1 MQILD
6 KVGDAFNVVLGGAER
21 FITNI
26 FGSSNERRVRNIG
39 YWRDKQGNANILAG
53 SFLDRIN
60 RLEPDYET
68 LSDGELRETASK
80 MRRRLADGETLD
92 MLLPEAFAA
101 VREAGKRY
109 LKMRHYDVQM
119 VGGYI
124 LHKGMI
130 AEMVTGEGKT
140 LVASLPA
147 FLNALAGSVHVVTV
161 NDYLAQRDMEW
172 MGPLHMGLGLTIGAI
187 QSNMDNTERKR
198 AYGCD
203 ITYGTNNEFG
213 FDYLRDNMKM
223 YAEEQVQGKLTYA
236 IIDEIDNILI
246 DEARTP
252 LIISGRAHDDV
263 SKYPKADKIAR
274 QLQRDVHFE
283 VKEKEH
289 TCHLTEAGVRHA
301 EELAGVESFYT
312 AGNMEWP
319 HLLDNSLRAHHL
331 YKRDV
336 NYIVRGDEVIIIDEH
351 TGRMMEG
358 RQWSDGLHQAV
369 EAKEGVKIKEETQT
383 LATITLQNF
392 FKLYKKLS
400 GMTGTAMTE
409 AAEFVKIYN
418 LDVITVPTNR
428 PLRRVNYSDAV
439 YRTENEKWNAV
450 VEEIKEVYE
459 TGRPILLG
467 TVSIENSEKL
477 SHKLTKNGVK
487 HKLLNAKPEYA
498 EREAETIAQA
508 GRRSAVTIATN
519 MAGRGT
525 DIILGGNP
533 EYMAWDELKQMKNAD
548 GRLLYPSRLDVPK
561 SVWDELTKK
570 IAQREGMAEEGRQVA
585 ELGGLHVI
593 GTERHDSR
601 RIDLQL
607 RGRAGRQGDNGS
619 SRFFISLEDD
629 LMRKF
634 GGEWVKDWLARL
646 GMQEGER
653 IESALVTRQIES
665 SQKKVEERFFE
676 QRKHLLE
683 YDEVMDEQRKRV
695 YSYRQSI
702 LEGEDCRTLILEMI
716 DRQVAQKAEHFLK
729 PSYRWETIIAWVRQN
744 CGMELKP
751 RDVRDMQPDQLVSF
765 LKDRADRQAFDAIR
779 EQIVDN
785 IPEDAD
791 PREQN
796 WQALSRWVNTTYGL
810 NTNERELKKLAFLTE
825 GDPESFDSGKLHE
838 YLYQRALEA
847 INRFD
852 FSPVEVFLDEKW
864 GRRSLCEW
872 LRMQYGIE
880 LAPEQFE
887 ALSAEEAVVPIKKA
901 IEELYRRKEIEFPVS
916 VGLSHFMPERNGVA
930 YYNRGELADWANRR
944 FGLSLT
950 AEQIES
956 KSKSDI
962 NQMLLETSSHFR
974 AHGSEASIKLAELLE
989 SAYGPKAHK
998 PGATNGRAV
1007 NVKSATESAPNPAA
1021 LSDLANWSNQEFG
1034 LELTG
1039 EKLAELPPENVTREL
1054 RGRLELKYRYEI
1066 HSGERSVLLETL
1078 DTAWKEHLY
1087 EMDQLKSS
1095 IGLVGYAQ
1103 KDPKVEYRRDGM
1115 QSFEMMWDRIA
1126 AQVTG
1131 TIFRI
1136 TIEIPEPTADRWQIT
1151 SQVHESPA
1159 DDIPDDHPALNE
1171 HGGGHQ
1177 PSEQAAVEPI
1187 RNYGNRVGRNDP
1199 CPCGSGKKYK
1209 KCHGAG

>member
-1 MQILD
+1 MEILD
-6 KVGDAFNVVLGGAER
+6 KVGDAFNLVLGGTER
-21 FITNI
+21 FITNM
-26 FGSSNERRVRNIG
+26 FGSSNERRVRQIG
-39 YWRDKQGNANILAG
+39 FTRDKQGKTTIVPG
-53 SFLDRIN
+53 SVLDRIN
-60 RLEPDYET
+60 RLEPEYEQ

-130 AEMVTGEGKT
+130 AEMATGEGKT

-147 FLNALAGSVHVVTV
+147 FLNAVAGSVHVITV

-187 QSNMDNTERKR
+187 QSNMDTQERKR
-198 AYGCD
+198 AYDCD

-223 YAEEQVQGKLTYA
+223 FAEDQVQGKLTYA

-263 SKYPKADKIAR
+263 SKYPKAEKIAR

-289 TCHLTEAGVRHA
+289 TCHLTEAGVRYA

-312 AGNMEWP
+312 AGSMEWP
-319 HLLDNSLRAHHL
+319 HLLDNALRAHHL

-336 NYIVRGDEVIIIDEH
+336 NYIVRGDEIIIVDEH

-369 EAKEGVKIKEETQT
+369 EAKEGVRIKEETQT

-428 PLRRVNYSDAV
+428 PLARITYPDAV
-439 YRTENEKWNAV
+439 YRTEREKWDAV
-450 VEEIKEVYE
+450 VEEIKEVHT
-459 TGRPILLG
+459 TGRPVLLG

-477 SHKLTKNGVK
+477 SRKLTQNGVK

-508 GRRSAVTIATN
+508 GRLSAVTIATN

-533 EYMAWDELKQMKNAD
+533 EYLAWDELKHMNNED
-548 GRLLYPSRLDVPK
+548 GLPLYPTRLDVPK
-561 SVWDELTKK
+561 AVWNDLTKK
-570 IAQREGMAEEGRQVA
+570 IAQREGMEDEGRKVA
-585 ELGGLHVI
+585 EAGGLHVI

-634 GGEWVKDWLARL
+634 GGEWVKDWLSRL

-653 IESALVTRQIES
+653 IESTLVTRQIES

-702 LEGEDCRTLILEMI
+702 LEGADCRSLILEMI
-716 DRQVAQKAEHFLK
+716 DKQLAQKTEYFLK
-729 PSYRWETIIAWVRQN
+729 PTYRWETVIAWVRQQF
-744 CGMELKP
+744 GLDLKV
-751 RDVRDMQPDQLVSF
+751 REVRDMAPEQLVKY
-765 LKDRADRQAFDAIR
+765 LKDRAERQAYETIR
-779 EQIVDN
+779 EEIDNN

-796 WQALSRWVNTTYGL
+796 WQAVSRWANATYGL
-810 NTNERELKKLAFLTE
+810 NTNERELRKIGFLVE
-825 GDPESFDSGKLHE
+825 GNPESLDTGKLHE
-838 YLYQRALEA
+838 YLYERAVET

-852 FSPVEVFLDEKW
+852 FTPVEHFLDEKW
-864 GRRSLCEW
+864 GRLSLCQW
-872 LRMQYGIE
+872 LNQQNGLEMNPDQFDG
-880 LAPEQFE
+880 LSPED
-887 ALSAEEAVVPIKKA
+887 SAKTIKAEINK
-901 IEELYRRKEIEFPVS
+901 LYRRKEVEFPVS
-916 VGLSHFMPERNGVA
+916 VGLSHFMTEQNGLARYNRAGLTDWANNRFAMSLNPEEMEPKSKADITQILLQTSTQFLDRGEKILVRCEELLTSAFGPRPKNEHPRNGVA
-930 YYNRGELADWANRR
+930 GRDRTVNTVAIKELAD
-944 FGLSLT
+944 
-950 AEQIES
+950 
-956 KSKSDI
+956 
-962 NQMLLETSSHFR
+962 
-974 AHGSEASIKLAELLE
+974 
-989 SAYGPKAHK
+989 
-998 PGATNGRAV
+998 
-1007 NVKSATESAPNPAA
+1007 
-1021 LSDLANWSNQEFG
+1021 LANEEFG
-1034 LELTG
+1034 TQLVPEELA
-1039 EKLAELPPENVTREL
+1039 KLDRSTVERDIRSLYER
-1054 RGRLELKYRYEI
+1054 KYRYEI
-1066 HSGERSVLLETL
+1066 HHAERSVALETL
-1078 DTAWKEHLY
+1078 DTAWKDHLY
-1087 EMDQLKSS
+1087 DMDHLKAG
-1095 IGLVGYAQ
+1095 IGLAGYAQ
-1103 KDPKVEYRRDGM
+1103 KDPKVEYRREGM
-1115 QSFEMMWDRIA
+1115 KDFERMWDKIA
-1126 AQVTG
+1126 TQVTG

-1136 TIEIPEPTADRWQIT
+1136 AVEIPEPKADRWQIT
-1151 SQVHESPA
+1151 SQVHESPV
-1159 DDIPDDHPALNE
+1159 DEIPDDHPALDQQ
-1171 HGGGHQ
+1171 GGNRPAQSG
-1177 PSEQAAVEPI
+1177 PSVDPI
-1187 RNYGNRVGRNDP
+1187 RNQGHRVGRNDP

-1209 KCHGAG
+1209 KCHGAA

>member
-1 MQILD
+1 MEILD

-21 FITNI
+21 FITNM

-39 YWRDKQGNANILAG
+39 FYRDKQGKSIIIPG
-53 SFLDRIN
+53 SALDRIN
-60 RLEPDYET
+60 QLEPELEK

-92 MLLPEAFAA
+92 MMLPEAFAS

-130 AEMVTGEGKT
+130 AEMMTGEGKT

-147 FLNALAGSVHVVTV
+147 FLNAVAGSVHVITV

-187 QSNMDNTERKR
+187 QSNMDTQERKA
-198 AYGCD
+198 AYSCD

-223 YAEEQVQGKLTYA
+223 YAQDQVQGKLQYA
-236 IIDEIDNILI
+236 II
-246 DEARTP
+246 
-252 LIISGRAHDDV
+252 DDV
-263 SKYPKADKIAR
+263 SKYPKADRIAR

-289 TCHLTEAGVRHA
+289 TCHLTEAGVRKA

-319 HLLDNSLRAHHL
+319 HLIDNSLRAHHL

-336 NYIVRGDEVIIIDEH
+336 NYIVRGDEIIIVDEH

-428 PLRRVNYSDAV
+428 PLKRITYPDAV
-439 YRTENEKWNAV
+439 YRTEPEKWDAV
-450 VEEIKEVYE
+450 VEEIKEVHV

-508 GRRSAVTIATN
+508 GRKSAVTIATN

-533 EYMAWDELKQMKNAD
+533 EYLAWDELKQMKNED
-548 GRLLYPSRLDVPK
+548 GRPLYPTRLDVPK
-561 SVWDELTKK
+561 SVWEELTKK
-570 IAQREGMAEEGRQVA
+570 IAAREGMADEGREVA

-619 SRFFISLEDD
+619 SRFFVSLEDD

-634 GGEWVKDWLARL
+634 GGEWVKDWLAAL
-646 GMQEGER
+646 GMQVGER
-653 IESALVTRQIES
+653 IESPMVTRQIEN
-665 SQKKVEERFFE
+665 SQRKVEERFFE

-695 YSYRQSI
+695 YSYRQAI
-702 LEGEDCRTLILEMI
+702 LEGANCRDLVMEMI
-716 DRQVAQKAEHFLK
+716 EKQLATKTEEFMKAT
-729 PSYRWETIIAWVRQN
+729 YRWEKIAEWVQ
-744 CGMELKP
+744 MEFGLDLKP
-751 RDVRDMQPDQLVSF
+751 RDVRGMQADTLVEF
-765 LKDRADRQAFDAIR
+765 LKDRADRQAYSQIR
-779 EQIVDN
+779 EQIDDS
-785 IPEDAD
+785 IPVDAD

-796 WQALSRWVNTTYGL
+796 WQALSRWVNTNYRL
-810 NTNERELKKLAFLTE
+810 NTNDRELKKVAYLKE
-825 GDPESFDSGKLHE
+825 GDPESLDLGKLHDH
-838 YLYQRALEA
+838 LYQRALDT

-852 FSPVEVFLDEKW
+852 FTPVQEFLDEKW
-864 GRRSLCEW
+864 GNRSLSEW
-872 LRMQYGIE
+872 LKYQYGLSIDPDQF
-880 LAPEQFE
+880 AAHTPED
-887 ALSAEEAVVPIKKA
+887 AVPLIQKEIQK
-901 IEELYRRKEIEFPVS
+901 LYHRKEIELPVS
-916 VGLSHFMPERNGVA
+916 VGLSHFMVEHEGLAR
-930 YYNRGELADWANRR
+930 YNREGLVDWANRR
-944 FGLSLT
+944 FGTNLT
-950 AEQIES
+950 LEQVES
-956 KSKSDI
+956 KSKADI
-962 NQMLLETSSHFR
+962 TQMLLAISADFYAKGQNAFERLQQILDSACGPAPHASRNGFGDPEVVSRVTNR
-974 AHGSEASIKLAELLE
+974 AAID
-989 SAYGPKAHK
+989 
-998 PGATNGRAV
+998 
-1007 NVKSATESAPNPAA
+1007 
-1021 LSDLANWSNQEFG
+1021 DLATWAKDEFAV
-1034 LELTG
+1034 ELSVDVVAKSDRKTID
-1039 EKLAELPPENVTREL
+1039 REMRNL
-1054 RGRLELKYRYEI
+1054 YEHKYRYEI
-1066 HSGERSVLLETL
+1066 HGGERGVSLETL

-1087 EMDQLKSS
+1087 FMDQLKSG

-1103 KDPKVEYRRDGM
+1103 KDPKVEYRREGM
-1115 QSFEMMWDRIA
+1115 RAFEQMWDRIRT
-1126 AQVTG
+1126 QVTG
-1131 TIFRI
+1131 NIFRI
-1136 TIEIPEPTADRWQIT
+1136 AVEVREPTADRWQIT
-1151 SQVHESPA
+1151 SQVHETPA
-1159 DDIPDDHPALNE
+1159 DDIPDDHPALDQQGNQN
-1171 HGGGHQ
+1171 GRAPQ
-1177 PSEQAAVEPI
+1177 EQAVEPI
-1187 RNYGNRVGRNDP
+1187 RNFGSRVGRNDP

-1209 KCHGAG
+1209 KCHGAN

>member
-1 MQILD
+1 MEILD
-6 KVGDAFNVVLGGAER
+6 KVGDAFNLVLGGAER

-26 FGSSNERRVRNIG
+26 FGSSNERRVRQIG
-39 YWRDKQGNANILAG
+39 YLRDKQGKTTIVPG
-53 SFLDRIN
+53 SILDRIN
-60 RLEPDYET
+60 GMEADFEK

-80 MRRRLADGETLD
+80 MRRRLADGQTLD

-130 AEMVTGEGKT
+130 AEMATGEGKT

-147 FLNALAGSVHVVTV
+147 FLNAIAGSVHVITV

-187 QSNMDNTERKR
+187 QSNMDTQERKK
-198 AYGCD
+198 AYDCD

-223 YAEEQVQGKLTYA
+223 FAEEQVQGKLTYA

-263 SKYPKADKIAR
+263 SKYPKAEKIAR

-289 TCHLTEAGVRHA
+289 TCHLTEAGVRYA

-319 HLLDNSLRAHHL
+319 HLLDNALRAHHL

-336 NYIVRGDEVIIIDEH
+336 NYIVRGDEIIIVDEH

-369 EAKEGVKIKEETQT
+369 EAKEGVRIKEETQT

-428 PLRRVNYSDAV
+428 PLARITYPDAV
-439 YRTENEKWNAV
+439 YRTEREKWDAV
-450 VEEIKEVYE
+450 VEEIKEVHS

-477 SHKLTKNGVK
+477 SRKLTQNGVK

-498 EREAETIAQA
+498 EREAETVAQA
-508 GRRSAVTIATN
+508 GRLKAVTIATN

-533 EYMAWDELKQMKNAD
+533 EYLAWDELKHMTNED
-548 GRLLYPSRLDVPK
+548 GRPLYPTRLDVPK
-561 SVWDELTKK
+561 AVWNDLTKK
-570 IAQREGMAEEGRQVA
+570 IAQREGMEDEGHKVA
-585 ELGGLHVI
+585 EAGGLHVI

-634 GGEWVKDWLARL
+634 GGEWVKDWLSRL

-653 IESALVTRQIES
+653 IESTLVTRQIES

-695 YSYRQSI
+695 YSYRQAI
-702 LEGEDCRTLILEMI
+702 LEGADCRSLIMEMI
-716 DRQVAQKAEHFLK
+716 EKQMKLKTEYFLK
-729 PSYRWETIIAWVRQN
+729 SNYRWETVVEWVRHQF
-744 CGMELKP
+744 GLELKV
-751 RDVRDMQPDQLVSF
+751 REIRDMVPDQMVSY
-765 LKDRADRQAFDAIR
+765 LKDRADRQAYEAIR
-779 EQIVDN
+779 EQIDN
-785 IPEDAD
+785 SIPEDAD

-796 WQALSRWVNTTYGL
+796 WQALSRWANTNYGL
-810 NTNERELKKLAFLTE
+810 NTNERELRKIGFLTE
-825 GDPESFDSGKLHE
+825 GDPSSLDTGKLHN
-838 YLYQRALEA
+838 YLHERAVEN

-852 FSPVEVFLDEKW
+852 FGPVEIFLDENW
-864 GRRSLCEW
+864 GTQSLCQW
-872 LRMQYGIE
+872 LHQQSGLQLQPSRLEGM
-880 LAPEQFE
+880 APEDAAKLIE
-887 ALSAEEAVVPIKKA
+887 TELKK
-901 IEELYRRKEIEFPVS
+901 LYERKEIEFPVS
-916 VGLSHFMPERNGVA
+916 VGLSHFMVEQNGLA
-930 YYNRGELADWANRR
+930 RYNRAGLAEWANNR
-944 FGLSLT
+944 FSASINP
-950 AEQIES
+950 AEIES
-956 KSKSDI
+956 KSKADI
-962 NQMLLETSSHFR
+962 TQMLLQISQQFMQRGDEWLSRFH
-974 AHGSEASIKLAELLE
+974 ELLDAAFGPVPKSE
-989 SAYGPKAHK
+989 SFRKASQE
-998 PGATNGRAV
+998 RAADPDAIKALAQFV
-1007 NVKSATESAPNPAA
+1007 NE
-1021 LSDLANWSNQEFG
+1021 EFG
-1034 LELTG
+1034 AEVVPDELA
-1039 EKLAELPPENVTREL
+1039 KLDRIKAERDL
-1054 RGRLELKYRYEI
+1054 RKLYERKYRYEI
-1066 HSGERSVLLETL
+1066 HHAERSVALETL
-1078 DTAWKEHLY
+1078 DTAWKDHLY
-1087 EMDQLKSS
+1087 DMDHLKAG
-1095 IGLVGYAQ
+1095 IGLSGYAQ
-1103 KDPKVEYRRDGM
+1103 KDPKVEYRREGM
-1115 QSFEMMWDRIA
+1115 KDFERMWDKIA
-1126 AQVTG
+1126 TQVTG
-1131 TIFRI
+1131 TIFRVAV
-1136 TIEIPEPTADRWQIT
+1136 EVPEPTADRWQIT

-1159 DDIPDDHPALNE
+1159 DEIPDDHPAL
-1171 HGGGHQ
+1171 
-1177 PSEQAAVEPI
+1177 EQQNGNRPGSSAPTVDPI
-1187 RNYGNRVGRNDP
+1187 RNFGNRVGRNDP

-1209 KCHGAG
+1209 KCHGAA